1 MSYQDER
8 EQKRAQREMEKLQR
22 ALAQPMPRG
31 EMALLM
37 NQLLNNVMS
46 LGVTLDTLEQLL
58 VDKGV
63 LEEGQLMR
71 EAQRTLQ
78 ERIEQERAKE
88 KREEPR
94 VQLA

>member
-58 VDKGV
+58 VAKGV